1 MPPWFIPANF
11 KKTQASKLG
20 MPKASPSSSTIYQ
33 VTSSETIF
41 LFGHILYILLGASC
55 IFIFSL
61 FAFLF
66 CNKLGWTP
74 AFFYGRETRSA
85 FSLEYSCASLIF
97 VEYSCLDIFSASSS
111 CFACISC
118 SELLAFGS
126 QVVFICVFAWK
137 QECYCGSW
145 YSGKIC
151 IVLQITK
158 LLHLNHCCC
167 FEILICLLGKRE
179 ELVSKNI

>member
-1 MPPWFIPANF
+1 MLVDPMHNGWDPLVPTDAGVYDGLQEALRYVYPMGENIR
-11 KKTQASKLG
+11 
-20 MPKASPSSSTIYQ
+20 SSTCYAVMGGHMVCGEARRMVWNLRPA

-41 LFGHILYILLGASC
+41 LFGHILCILLGASC

-74 AFFYGRETRSA
+74 AFFYGRETRSS

-126 QVVFICVFAWK
+126 
-137 QECYCGSW
+137 
-145 YSGKIC
+145 
-151 IVLQITK
+151 
-158 LLHLNHCCC
+158 
-167 FEILICLLGKRE
+167 
-179 ELVSKNI
+179 

>member
-1 MPPWFIPANF
+1 MKFNF
-11 KKTQASKLG
+11 EETKIYVRPGATDLRKGVTGLLAVIENEMKLN
-20 MPKASPSSSTIYQ
+20 ALSDS
-33 VTSSETIF
+33 V
-41 LFGHILYILLGASC
+41 
-55 IFIFSL
+55 
-61 FAFLF
+61 FLF

-126 QVVFICVFAWK
+126 
-137 QECYCGSW
+137 
-145 YSGKIC
+145 
-151 IVLQITK
+151 
-158 LLHLNHCCC
+158 
-167 FEILICLLGKRE
+167 
-179 ELVSKNI
+179 

>member
-1 MPPWFIPANF
+1 
-11 KKTQASKLG
+11 

-41 LFGHILYILLGASC
+41 LFGHILCILLGASC

-118 SELLAFGS
+118 SELLAF
-126 QVVFICVFAWK
+126 VVRWFFYV
-137 QECYCGSW
+137 
-145 YSGKIC
+145 
-151 IVLQITK
+151 
-158 LLHLNHCCC
+158 
-167 FEILICLLGKRE
+167 CLLGNRNAIVVVGIVEK
-179 ELVSKNI
+179 IA